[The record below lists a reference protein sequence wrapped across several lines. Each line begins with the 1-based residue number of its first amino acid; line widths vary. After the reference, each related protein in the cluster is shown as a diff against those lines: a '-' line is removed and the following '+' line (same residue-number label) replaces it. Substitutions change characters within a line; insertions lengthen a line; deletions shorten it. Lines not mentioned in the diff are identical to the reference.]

1 LFRSLG
7 CQLIVPSATD
17 REKLVAAGMA
27 ETVTEAAK
35 MKKASLKVPLE
46 FPKERKGKA
55 KGR

>member
-1 LFRSLG
+1 LG
-7 CQLIVPSATD
+7 CQLVVPSAAD
-17 REKLVAAGMA
+17 KEKLVAAGIA